1 MYLGSQKFHT
11 VDIQCLSVGI
21 FFSHEDFAFHPQ
33 EGCCR
38 CGSHTVLSG
47 TGLCDQAGLAHLLGK
62 QCLSQ
67 GIIDLMG
74 TGMVQILSLEIDLR
88 AAQILRHFPCIV
100 QQRGAPRVF
109 IQQLVQLRIEFRIL
123 LIMLIALFQMD
134 QFIHQCLGDILSSVD
149 SVTSFAHVFLLF
161 SFILIF
167 IPDFHFD
174 F

>member
-1 MYLGSQKFHT
+1 MNLCAQESHSVHVESLSDRVLLAHVYLTLHA
-11 VDIQCLSVGI
+11 
-21 FFSHEDFAFHPQ
+21 HH
-33 EGCCR
+33 GCNCS
-38 CGSHTVLSG
+38 CCNTVLSG

-74 TGMVQILSLEIDLR
+74 TSMVQILSLEIDLR

-167 IPDFHFD
+167 IPDFYS
-174 F
+174 